1 MKRNYLRLLVILF
14 ATTLFLANCKKG
26 DPGAP
31 GEPGAAGQN
40 GAPGPA
46 GPQGPKGDAGT
57 ANVIYS
63 DWLDVDF
70 LPDTVHNGSAID
82 TIGFYANISASKL
95 DMDMLTKGEMK
106 VYVNLNSAAD
116 PAINVLPYFDVY
128 TNISITPTF
137 LLQTINL
144 YSNID
149 PGTVTENGTKY
160 LQYRYVFIPGGTK
173 AARKMVDLNNYNEVK
188 KFYGLRD

>member
-1 MKRNYLRLLVILF
+1 MKRNYSQLFVILF
-14 ATTLFLANCKKG
+14 AITLILSNCGKKG
-26 DPGAP
+26 DPGAQGP
-31 GEPGAAGQN
+31 AGQN
-40 GAPGPA
+40 GAPGPS

-63 DWLDVDF
+63 DWLDVAF
-70 LPDTVHNGSAID
+70 LPDTVHSGSTID
-82 TIGFYANISASKL
+82 TIGFYSNITASKL
-95 DMDMLTKGEMK
+95 DIDMLSKGEMK
-106 VYVNLNSAAD
+106 VYVNLNSATD
-116 PAINVLPYFDVY
+116 PAISALPYFDVY

-149 PGTVTENGTKY
+149 PSTVTENGTKY
-160 LQYRYVFIPGGTK
+160 LQYRYILIPGGTK

>member
-63 DWLDVDF
+63 DWLDVAF
-70 LPDTVHNGSAID
+70 LPDIQNTTDTV
-82 TIGFYANISASKL
+82 GFKVDIPVSKL
-95 DMDMLTKGEMK
+95 DIDMLSKGEMK
-106 VYVNLNSAAD
+106 VYINTNSADD
-116 PAINVLPYFDVY
+116 PTIFALPYFDVY

-137 LLQTINL
+137 FLQTIEL

-149 PGTVTENGTKY
+149 PSTFTENGTKY
-160 LQYRYVFIPGGTK
+160 LQYRYILIPGGTK
-173 AARKMVDLNNYNEVK
+173 ATRKMVDLNNYNEVK

>member
-26 DPGAP
+26 DPG
-31 GEPGAAGQN
+31 EPGAAGQN
-40 GAPGPA
+40 GAQGPA

-63 DWLDVDF
+63 DWLDVAF
-70 LPDTVHNGSAID
+70 LPDTVHNGNAID
-82 TIGFYANISASKL
+82 TVGFYSDITVSKL
-95 DMDMLTKGEMK
+95 DIDMLSKGEMK
-106 VYVNLNSAAD
+106 VYINTNSADD
-116 PAINVLPYFDVY
+116 PTISALPYFDVY

-137 LLQTINL
+137 FLQTIEL
-144 YSNID
+144 YSNLD
-149 PGTVTENGTKY
+149 PSTITDNGIKY
-160 LQYRYVFIPGGTK
+160 FQYRYILIPGSTK
-173 AARKMVDLNNYNEVK
+173 ATRKMVDLNNYNEVK

>member
-1 MKRNYLRLLVILF
+1 
-14 ATTLFLANCKKG
+14 
-26 DPGAP
+26 
-31 GEPGAAGQN
+31 
-40 GAPGPA
+40 
-46 GPQGPKGDAGT
+46 
-57 ANVIYS
+57 
-63 DWLDVDF
+63 LDVDF

>member
-1 MKRNYLRLLVILF
+1 MKRNYVQLLVILF
-14 ATTLFLANCKKG
+14 ATTLFLANCGKKG
-26 DPGAP
+26 DPGAQGP
-31 GEPGAAGQN
+31 AGQN

-63 DWLDVDF
+63 DWLDVAF
-70 LPDTVHNGSAID
+70 LPDTVHNGNTID
-82 TIGFYANISASKL
+82 TIGFYSNITVSKL
-95 DMDMLTKGEMK
+95 DIDMLSKGEMK
-106 VYVNLNSAAD
+106 VYVNLNSATD
-116 PAINVLPYFDVY
+116 PAISALPYFDVY
-128 TNISITPTF
+128 TNISISPTF

-149 PGTVTENGTKY
+149 PSSVTENGTKY
-160 LQYRYVFIPGGTK
+160 LQYRYILIPGGTK
-173 AARKMVDLNNYNEVK
+173 ATRKMVDLNNYNEVK